1 MSNIDITKIIDTLK
15 NLNKENIID
24 NNNVLVD
31 KNTYIKEIETYIL
44 NSLLKN
50 DKELRR
56 VAVGECWVMHSNFT
70 EESEIVKDKIILIT
84 QFYIS
89 SNINRQKEILE
100 CLQKNLNNSFINII
114 YLVTEKEYTF
124 REMEIDNN
132 INKSKI
138 IQINIG
144 KRMKYCDAFDIV
156 ERNGLNGY
164 IIISNSDIFFDDTLT
179 NLYKS
184 GSSKKKK
191 VYCQLRFEYTDND
204 LNKCKIFGPRSDS
217 QDTWIFHSN
226 FNIAKEQRKIL
237 DFELGIPACDNH
249 ISYIFSIL
257 GYLVHN
263 EPYYIK
269 TYHNHKSDF
278 RTYDSSTK
286 KVVKPW
292 LRVQPVVHKYID
304 DWVKPNENWWRFN
317 ILQENNRLFTYLN
330 DKISNNKHFIIPR
343 IAGIE
348 NNYVELGICLLQNQ
362 INEPEIEY
370 LQKNIY
376 IMKNNAGIK
385 LTSGDS
391 IVKYAKLYL
400 QAFEY
405 CDVYFEW
412 EPWGDV
418 YKYIQSSHN
427 FININFAHKQ
437 QFWAFTLDIFHNI
450 YNNPWTKALKGKR
463 LLIVS
468 PFVKSIKE
476 KVDILPEIYG
486 VDLFP
491 ECQFTFIKPP
501 QTQGECESEEFDIE
515 LEKFMDQIKKIK
527 DDFDIA
533 LCSCGGYG
541 NLVCAEIY
549 KLGKSAIYVGGVLQM
564 FFGIYGN
571 RWLKERPDILRL
583 FMNKHWSRP
592 KEEECPIGHKCIE
605 DGCYW

>member
-1 MSNIDITKIIDTLK
+1 MSNIDITEIINTLK
-15 NLNKENIID
+15 NLNKENNIHK
-24 NNNVLVD
+24 NNILVD
-31 KNTYIKEIETYIL
+31 KNTYIKEIETDIL

-50 DKELRR
+50 NKELQR
-56 VAVGECWVMHSNFT
+56 GLLEDYWVMHSNFT
-70 EESEIVKDKIILIT
+70 EESEIIKDKIILIT

-100 CLQKNLNNSFINII
+100 CLQKNLNNSLIDAI

-132 INKSKI
+132 INKAKI
-138 IQINIG
+138 TQVNIG
-144 KRMKYCDAFDIV
+144 KRMKYSDAFDIV
-156 ERNGLNGY
+156 ERNSLNGY

-184 GSSKKKK
+184 GSSKKRM

-204 LNKCKIFGPRSDS
+204 LNKCKIFGPRGDS

-226 FNIAKEQRKIL
+226 FNIIKEQRKIFN
-237 DFELGIPACDNH
+237 FELGIPACDNH
-249 ISYIFSIL
+249 INYIFSIL
-257 GYLVHN
+257 GYSVHN

-317 ILQENNRLFTYLN
+317 ILEENNRLFSYLN
-330 DKISNNKHFIIPR
+330 DKISNDKQFIIPR

-362 INEPEIEY
+362 INEQQIEY
-370 LQKNIY
+370 LQKGINT
-376 IMKNNAGIK
+376 MKNNAGIK
-385 LTSGDS
+385 LTSSDS

-405 CDVYFEW
+405 CDAYFEW

-418 YKYIQSSHN
+418 YKYIASSHN
-427 FININFAHKQ
+427 FINMNFAKKQ

-463 LLIVS
+463 ILIIS
-468 PFVKSIKE
+468 PFIKSMQE
-476 KVDILPEIYG
+476 KLDILPEIYG

-491 ECQFTFIKPP
+491 ECEFVFIKPP
-501 QTQGECESEEFDIE
+501 QTQGDSESDEFDKE
-515 LEKFMDQIKKIK
+515 LSKFMSEVVNIKEQ
-527 DDFDIA
+527 FDIA

-571 RWLKERPDILRL
+571 RWLKERPDVMRL
-583 FMNKHWSRP
+583 YMNKHWTRP
-592 KEEECPIGHKCIE
+592 KEEEHPEGHKKVE
-605 DGCYW
+605 GGCYW

>member
-1 MSNIDITKIIDTLK
+1 MSNIDITEIINTLK
-15 NLNKENIID
+15 NLNKENNINK
-24 NNNVLVD
+24 NNILVD
-31 KNTYIKEIETYIL
+31 KNTYIKEIETDIL

-50 DKELRR
+50 NKELQR
-56 VAVGECWVMHSNFT
+56 GLLEDYWVMHSNFT
-70 EESEIVKDKIILIT
+70 EESEIIKDKIILIT

-100 CLQKNLNNSFINII
+100 CLQKNLNNSLIDAI

-132 INKSKI
+132 INKAKI
-138 IQINIG
+138 IQVNIG
-144 KRMKYCDAFDIV
+144 KRMKYSDAFDIV
-156 ERNGLNGY
+156 ERNSLNGY

-184 GSSKKKK
+184 GSSKKRM

-204 LNKCKIFGPRSDS
+204 LNKCKIFGPRGDS

-226 FNIAKEQRKIL
+226 FNIIKEQRKIFN
-237 DFELGIPACDNH
+237 FELGIPACDNH
-249 ISYIFSIL
+249 INYIFSIL
-257 GYLVHN
+257 GYSVHN

-317 ILQENNRLFTYLN
+317 ILEENNRLFSYLN
-330 DKISNNKHFIIPR
+330 DKISNDKQFIIPR

-362 INEPEIEY
+362 INEQQIEY
-370 LQKNIY
+370 LQKGINT
-376 IMKNNAGIK
+376 MKNNAGIK
-385 LTSGDS
+385 LTSSDS

-405 CDVYFEW
+405 CDAYFEW

-418 YKYIQSSHN
+418 YKYIASSHN
-427 FININFAHKQ
+427 FINMNFAKKQ

-463 LLIVS
+463 ILIIS
-468 PFVKSIKE
+468 PFIKSMQE
-476 KVDILPEIYG
+476 KLDILPEIYG

-491 ECQFTFIKPP
+491 ECEFVFIKPP
-501 QTQGECESEEFDIE
+501 QTQGDSESDEFDKE
-515 LEKFMDQIKKIK
+515 LSKFMSEVVNIKEQ
-527 DDFDIA
+527 FDIA

-571 RWLKERPDILRL
+571 RWLKERPDIIRL
-583 FMNKHWSRP
+583 YMNKYWTRP
-592 KEEECPIGHKCIE
+592 KEEEHPEGHKKVE
-605 DGCYW
+605 GGCYW

>member
-1 MSNIDITKIIDTLK
+1 
-15 NLNKENIID
+15 
-24 NNNVLVD
+24 
-31 KNTYIKEIETYIL
+31 
-44 NSLLKN
+44 
-50 DKELRR
+50 
-56 VAVGECWVMHSNFT
+56 MHSNFT
-70 EESEIVKDKIILIT
+70 EESEIIKDKIILIT

-100 CLQKNLNNSFINII
+100 CLQKNLNNSLIDAI

-132 INKSKI
+132 INKAKI
-138 IQINIG
+138 TQVNIG
-144 KRMKYCDAFDIV
+144 KRMKYSDAFDIV
-156 ERNGLNGY
+156 ERNSLNGY

-184 GSSKKKK
+184 GSSKKRM

-204 LNKCKIFGPRSDS
+204 LNKCKIFGPRGDS

-226 FNIAKEQRKIL
+226 FNIIKEQRKIFN
-237 DFELGIPACDNH
+237 FELGIPACDNH
-249 ISYIFSIL
+249 INYIFSIL
-257 GYLVHN
+257 GYSVHN

-317 ILQENNRLFTYLN
+317 ILEENNRLFSYLN
-330 DKISNNKHFIIPR
+330 DKISNDKQFIIPR

-362 INEPEIEY
+362 INEQQIEY
-370 LQKNIY
+370 LQKGINT
-376 IMKNNAGIK
+376 MKNNAGIK
-385 LTSGDS
+385 LTSSDS

-405 CDVYFEW
+405 CDAYFEW

-418 YKYIQSSHN
+418 YKYIASSHN
-427 FININFAHKQ
+427 FINMNFAKKQ

-463 LLIVS
+463 ILIIS
-468 PFVKSIKE
+468 PFIKSMQE
-476 KVDILPEIYG
+476 KLDILPEIYG

-491 ECQFTFIKPP
+491 ECEFVFIKPP
-501 QTQGECESEEFDIE
+501 QTQGDSESDEFDKE
-515 LEKFMDQIKKIK
+515 LSKFMSEVVNIKEQ
-527 DDFDIA
+527 FDIA

-571 RWLKERPDILRL
+571 RWLKERPDVMRL
-583 FMNKHWSRP
+583 YMNKHWTRP
-592 KEEECPIGHKCIE
+592 KEEEHPEGHKKVE
-605 DGCYW
+605 GGCYW

>member
-1 MSNIDITKIIDTLK
+1 MSNIDITEIINTLK
-15 NLNKENIID
+15 NLNKENNID
-24 NNNVLVD
+24 KNNILVD
-31 KNTYIKEIETYIL
+31 KNTYIKEIETDIL

-50 DKELRR
+50 NKELQR
-56 VAVGECWVMHSNFT
+56 GLLEDYWVMHSNFT
-70 EESEIVKDKIILIT
+70 EESEIIKDKIILIT

-100 CLQKNLNNSFINII
+100 CLLKNLNNSLIDAI

-132 INKSKI
+132 INKAKI
-138 IQINIG
+138 TQINIG
-144 KRMKYCDAFDIV
+144 KRMKYSDAFDIV
-156 ERNGLNGY
+156 ERNSLNGY

-184 GSSKKKK
+184 GSSKKKM

-204 LNKCKIFGPRSDS
+204 LNKCKIFGPRGDS

-226 FNIAKEQRKIL
+226 FNIIKEQRKIFN
-237 DFELGIPACDNH
+237 FELGIPACDNH
-249 ISYIFSIL
+249 INYIFSIL
-257 GYLVHN
+257 GYSVHN

-317 ILQENNRLFTYLN
+317 ILEENNRLFSYLN
-330 DKISNNKHFIIPR
+330 DKISNDKQFIIPR

-362 INEPEIEY
+362 INEQQIEY
-370 LQKNIY
+370 LQKGINT
-376 IMKNNAGIK
+376 MKNNAGIK
-385 LTSGDS
+385 LTSSDS

-405 CDVYFEW
+405 CDAYFEW

-418 YKYIQSSHN
+418 YKYIASSHN
-427 FININFAHKQ
+427 FINMNFAKKQ

-463 LLIVS
+463 ILIIS
-468 PFVKSIKE
+468 PFIKSMQE
-476 KVDILPEIYG
+476 KLDILPEIYG

-491 ECQFTFIKPP
+491 ECEFVFIKPP
-501 QTQGECESEEFDIE
+501 QTQGDSESDEFDKE
-515 LEKFMDQIKKIK
+515 LSKFMSEVVNIKEQ
-527 DDFDIA
+527 FDIA

-571 RWLKERPDILRL
+571 RWLKERPDIIRL
-583 FMNKHWSRP
+583 YMNKHWTRP
-592 KEEECPIGHKCIE
+592 KEEEHPEGHKKVE
-605 DGCYW
+605 GGCYW